1 MGKKHSE
8 DKYDLIRYH
17 SHSRQSVIGRVAPC
31 LDDMVRKLEVVR
43 CCCDLMAMEPDG
55 EGDIKE
61 GMSRIIREV
70 IDELYEASMAS
81 RQELKRARKRA
92 SDEKEAQQRKEAV
105 RKEKGMTIYELIEGV
120 HCEIQGAVEVRL
132 LNKNSRDLDKIFSS
146 EIGLSGIP
154 DDIAQMRILYLCS
167 EPRSNGDTVIVIDVG
182 Q

>member
-8 DKYDLIRYH
+8 DKYDLIRYY

-55 EGDIKE
+55 EDDIKE

-81 RQELKRARKRA
+81 RQELKGRGKGHPTKRKP
-92 SDEKEAQQRKEAV
+92 
-105 RKEKGMTIYELIEGV
+105 
-120 HCEIQGAVEVRL
+120 
-132 LNKNSRDLDKIFSS
+132 SS
-146 EIGLSGIP
+146 AKRP
-154 DDIAQMRILYLCS
+154 
-167 EPRSNGDTVIVIDVG
+167 
-182 Q
+182 